1 MFEVASIQLEIS
13 DHDTKEQRLV
23 HVEELMNQV
32 SGVDLIVLP
41 EVWNIG
47 YFSFDLYHEASETVE
62 GETVSRMAQKAKS
75 LGAYV
80 LAGSIVERAGGK
92 LFNTSVL
99 LDRRGRIVATYR
111 KIHLFGYGS
120 KERTL
125 LSPGDKT
132 VVVGTELGVFGLS
145 TCYDLRFPEL
155 YRTMIDRGAEI
166 FLVTSAWPY
175 PRLEHWMALNQVR
188 AFENQCFLISS
199 NCVGQNRGKQFLG
212 HSMVVD
218 PWGTLLASGGGFECI
233 VKAGIDLDVL
243 HRARAEFPPL
253 QDRVIGI

>member
-13 DHDTKEQRLV
+13 DHDTKGQRIS
-23 HVEELMNQV
+23 HVEELMDEV

-41 EVWNIG
+41 EIWNIG
-47 YFSFDLYHEASETVE
+47 YFSFDLYHKASETLE
-62 GETVSRMAQKAKS
+62 GETVSRMAQKAES

-99 LDRRGRIVATYR
+99 LDRRGKIVATYR

-120 KERTL
+120 KEQTL
-125 LSPGDKT
+125 LSPGEKT
-132 VVVGTELGVFGLS
+132 AVVRTELGVFGLS

-155 YRTMIDRGAEI
+155 YRRMIDEGAEI
-166 FLVTSAWPY
+166 FLVTAAWPY

-199 NCVGQNRGKQFLG
+199 NCVGHNRGKQFLG

-218 PWGTLLASGGGFECI
+218 PWGIILASGGDFECI
-233 VKAGIDLDVL
+233 VKTEMDLDVL
-243 HRARAEFPPL
+243 YRARAEFPPL
-253 QDRVIGI
+253 RDRVIEI